1 MVKCSENGV
10 LGAAWLEGRGS
21 SEGSV
26 VLGASL
32 SRERRA
38 APGLQIQTEEPV
50 VASYGLAKTA
60 TLTMLQYGLSW
71 RSTSA

>member
-10 LGAAWLEGRGS
+10 LGAAWLEGHGS

-26 VLGASL
+26 VLGAL
-32 SRERRA
+32 SRERWA
-38 APGLQIQTEEPV
+38 ASSLQLMPDEPV